1 MKKKTAKYHICRK
14 CKKRIKHFKK
24 QKTNMRKKQVPLES
38 LIDSAIKRL
47 SFLAE
52 INHNGRNN
60 TEIRQLQDSLRYNL

>member
-1 MKKKTAKYHICRK
+1 
-14 CKKRIKHFKK
+14 
-24 QKTNMRKKQVPLES
+24 MRKKQVPLES